1 MLSHLPSSPMV
12 LSTLSLEGVEKMEIS
27 SCPKPCLQPTV
38 ECFRKSFPSSRV
50 LKAAHV
56 VPSQVSIVP
65 ASRVPTLRDSN
76 APLEL
81 DGYPSVASMLDMS
94 RPSLS
99 DVIKLTLEGRT
110 DLGDYELKN
119 IPELCAVLCNLNIRG
134 RASVTNAGVSVF
146 MLRCAKLY
154 SLVVCDTYFGCNS
167 IMALTSVPKI
177 HHFTAQQIEKDPLKS
192 LVFSP

>member
-1 MLSHLPSSPMV
+1 MV
-12 LSTLSLEGVEKMEIS
+12 LSTLSLEGVEKMENS
-27 SCPKPCLQPTV
+27 SCPKPCLQPV
-38 ECFRKSFPSSRV
+38 IECFRKSFLSLRV
-50 LKAAHV
+50 LKAAHAVDITSV

-76 APLEL
+76 AHIEL
-81 DGYPSVASMLDMS
+81 DGYPSAASMLDVS

-99 DVIKLTLEGRT
+99 DVIKITLEGRT

-146 MLRCAKLY
+146 MLRCAKLH
-154 SLVVCDTYFGCNS
+154 SLVVCDTYFGRNS
-167 IMALTSVPKI
+167 IMALTPVPKI